1 MEVERYDAG
10 GDFKRDNF
18 GKSLDLSEGGQVL
31 AIGADANLQSSS
43 SSYALVF
50 VCSDLT
56 EIRKEIGQDF
66 GQSSCPMRKR

>member
-43 SSYALVF
+43 PRMPLSLFAV
-50 VCSDLT
+50 
-56 EIRKEIGQDF
+56 I
-66 GQSSCPMRKR
+66 